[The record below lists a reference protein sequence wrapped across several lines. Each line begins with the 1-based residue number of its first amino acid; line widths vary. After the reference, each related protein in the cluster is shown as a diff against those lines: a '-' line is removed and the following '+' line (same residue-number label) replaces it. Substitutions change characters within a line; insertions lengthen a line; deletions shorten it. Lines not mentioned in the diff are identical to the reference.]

1 MTHADLGIA
10 VKKLHPGIYDSHPD
24 GVVGRALQRRFPGLY
39 DHAVDDKTG
48 AEQGGNRGNGVDSAT
63 VPEAPK
69 TLRIQLEQLGAG
81 KRRVVFVARGS
92 KLKINPAQYGAQLHR
107 SPAGD
112 FYFNPK
118 LIKRAEIVA
127 ALKDHR
133 LNEILGDVD
142 LGYGAPPKQD
152 LTPPVEAVVSRDG
165 QGETVQ
171 GALTDPP
178 HEQQSIAAAD
188 AVTPE
193 GGTVSVEDPAKE
205 LAHRGGSP
213 KSKKFKWRKRAGKVP
228 SNLLSDQAHP
238 LPGQSGTMSS
248 IEAPAMNALAR

>member
-1 MTHADLGIA
+1 MTISELGRHT
-10 VKKLHPGIYDSHPD
+10 KTLHPSYAHVPD
-24 GVVGRALQRRFPGLY
+24 DVLGRALKSRFPGLY
-39 DHAVDDKTG
+39 DHATDDAKP
-48 AEQGGNRGNGVDSAT
+48 AALDSAT
-63 VPEAPK
+63 IPETPK
-69 TLRIQLEQLGAG
+69 TLLIQLGQLAAG
-81 KRRVVFVARGS
+81 QRRVVFVARGS

-133 LNEILGDVD
+133 LNEILGDAD

-152 LTPPVEAVVSRDG
+152 LEPPVEAVVSRDQ

-178 HEQQSIAAAD
+178 HEQQSIAAAN
-188 AVTPE
+188 AITPE
-193 GGTVSVEDPAKE
+193 GGSVTVEDPATE
-205 LAHRGGSP
+205 LTHRKGSP
-213 KSKKFKWRKRAGKVP
+213 KSKKFKWRKRGGKVP
-228 SNLLSDQAHP
+228 ASLLSDQAHP
-238 LPGQSGTMSS
+238 LPGQSGTLSS
-248 IEAPAMNALAR
+248 IESPANTFAR